1 MPHRTIKNLHLLGFK
16 KRKLLRDIVRK
27 ENIPIKIAFIN
38 EEEKEHFDN
47 LKKQATGFNQRYD
60 VIDKKISFEI
70 GKALSFVKL
79 IQTLSEQVKKSFYT
93 ATLTPNELNALPREL
108 RQFYFNTFNSP
119 ELHAFYITS
128 EMHDYKKD
136 LPPTK
141 INRERFFN
149 GLKEKIRIEREEL
162 AKKNKQLKPLVQ
174 LENTIQSKTTS
185 TAPLN
190 PFDLGGNVVPPEG
203 GLLGKVGSVVVKV
216 GDNKYRQRVS
226 LLDIPPRPK
235 AQLANREPR
244 TGVGLQTYMKK
255 HNLKNPVEFAKAYK
269 KHKDYNVKGFINLR
283 MLCDDMNVT
292 VEEALL
298 YICEGMTRSDE
309 RWTNHRMNKEFHFR
323 DSQSIV
329 NIVKYFKEQV
339 NKTSEDKT
347 KLKYTIK
354 TLWKSE
360 YVTKIFADYGCTT
373 GTYSTFSRWFNK
385 YKKEV
390 EKLKLA

>member
-1 MPHRTIKNLHLLGFK
+1 MTSQTTNLQLLKLK
-16 KRKLLRDIVRK
+16 KRKLLKDIVRK
-27 ENIPIKIAFIN
+27 ENIPVKIAFIN
-38 EEEKEHFDN
+38 EEEKEHFNN
-47 LKKQATGFNQRYD
+47 LKKQALSFNQRYD

-70 GKALSFVKL
+70 GKALVFVKL
-79 IQTLSEQVKKSFYT
+79 IKPFSEQIKNSFYT
-93 ATLTPNELNALPREL
+93 GMLSPNELNSLSREL

-136 LPPTK
+136 LHPTK
-141 INRERFFN
+141 LNLERFFN
-149 GLKEKIRIEREEL
+149 GLKEKIRIEREGL
-162 AKKNKQLKPLVQ
+162 AKKNKQLKPLFK
-174 LENTIQSKTTS
+174 LENTIQFKTTS
-185 TAPLN
+185 TAPRN

-203 GLLGKVGSVVVKV
+203 GLLGKVGSVLVKI
-216 GDNKYRQRVS
+216 GDSKFRQRVS

-235 AQLANREPR
+235 AQLASRQPR
-244 TGVGLQTYMKK
+244 SGVGLQTYMKK

-283 MLCDDMNVT
+283 ELCDDMNVN

-298 YICEGMTRSDE
+298 YICEGMARSDE
-309 RWTNHRMNKEFHFR
+309 RWINHRMNKEFHFR

-339 NKTSEDKT
+339 NKTSQDKT

>member
-1 MPHRTIKNLHLLGFK
+1 MILQSREVQHRTFA
-16 KRKLLRDIVRK
+16 KRKVLRDIK
-27 ENIPIKIAFIN
+27 LKAKIPINIAYID
-38 EEEKEHFDN
+38 EEEKEHFYN
-47 LKKQATGFNQRYD
+47 LRKKTTGVKD
-60 VIDKKISFEI
+60 IIKVIDAKLDYEI
-70 GKALSFVKL
+70 DKAHKFVKL
-79 IQTLSEQVKKSFYT
+79 ISDAPKNVQKSFYEGL
-93 ATLTPNELNALPREL
+93 LTPAELNSIPREL
-108 RQFYFNTFNSP
+108 RQYYFNTFNDP
-119 ELHAFYITS
+119 QLHAFYITS
-128 EMHDYKKD
+128 EMHDYQQHI
-136 LPPTK
+136 PPTK
-141 INRERFFN
+141 LNLERFFN
-149 GLKEKIRIEREEL
+149 GLKEKIRLEREQL
-162 AKKNKQLKPLVQ
+162 AKKNKELKPLVK
-174 LENTIQSKTTS
+174 LENTINSNTLNS
-185 TAPLN
+185 APLN
-190 PFDLGGNVVPPEG
+190 PFNLGGNIVPPEG
-203 GLLGKVGSVVVKV
+203 GLLGKVGSVSVKIV
-216 GDNKYRQRVS
+216 DSKFRQRVS

-235 AQLANREPR
+235 AQLASRQPR

-255 HNLKNPVEFAKAYK
+255 HNLKNPVEFAKVYK

-283 MLCDDMNVT
+283 ELCDDMNVN

-339 NKTSEDKT
+339 NKTSKDKN
-347 KLKYTIK
+347 KFKYTVK
-354 TLWKSE
+354 SLWKSE

>member
-1 MPHRTIKNLHLLGFK
+1 M
-16 KRKLLRDIVRK
+16 
-27 ENIPIKIAFIN
+27 
-38 EEEKEHFDN
+38 
-47 LKKQATGFNQRYD
+47 
-60 VIDKKISFEI
+60 
-70 GKALSFVKL
+70 
-79 IQTLSEQVKKSFYT
+79 
-93 ATLTPNELNALPREL
+93 
-108 RQFYFNTFNSP
+108 
-119 ELHAFYITS
+119 
-128 EMHDYKKD
+128 
-136 LPPTK
+136 
-141 INRERFFN
+141 
-149 GLKEKIRIEREEL
+149 
-162 AKKNKQLKPLVQ
+162 
-174 LENTIQSKTTS
+174 NTIQFKTTS
-185 TAPLN
+185 TAPRN

-203 GLLGKVGSVVVKV
+203 GLLGKVGSVLVKI
-216 GDNKYRQRVS
+216 GDSKFRQRVS

-235 AQLANREPR
+235 AQLASRQPCS
-244 TGVGLQTYMKK
+244 GVGLQTYMKK
-255 HNLKNPVEFAKAYK
+255 HNLKNPVEVAKAYK

-298 YICEGMTRSDE
+298 YICEGMTRSNE

-329 NIVKYFKEQV
+329 NIVQYYKEQV
-339 NKTSEDKT
+339 NKTSQDKI

>member
-1 MPHRTIKNLHLLGFK
+1 MTSQTTNLQLLKLK
-16 KRKLLRDIVRK
+16 KRKLLKDIVRK
-27 ENIPIKIAFIN
+27 ENIPVKIAFIN
-38 EEEKEHFDN
+38 EEEKEHFNN
-47 LKKQATGFNQRYD
+47 LKKQALSFNQRYD

-70 GKALSFVKL
+70 GKALVFVKL
-79 IQTLSEQVKKSFYT
+79 IKPFSEQIKNSFYT
-93 ATLTPNELNALPREL
+93 GMLSPNELNSLSREL

-136 LPPTK
+136 LHPTK
-141 INRERFFN
+141 LNLERFFN
-149 GLKEKIRIEREEL
+149 GLKEKIRIEREGL
-162 AKKNKQLKPLVQ
+162 AKKNKQLKPLFK
-174 LENTIQSKTTS
+174 LENTIQFKTTS
-185 TAPLN
+185 TAPRN

-203 GLLGKVGSVVVKV
+203 GLLGKVGSVSVKIV
-216 GDNKYRQRVS
+216 DTKFRQRVS

-235 AQLANREPR
+235 AQLASRQPCS
-244 TGVGLQTYMKK
+244 GVGLQTYMKK

-298 YICEGMTRSDE
+298 YICEGMTRSNE

-329 NIVKYFKEQV
+329 NIVQYYKEQV
-339 NKTSEDKT
+339 NKTSQDKT

>member
-1 MPHRTIKNLHLLGFK
+1 MTSQTRNLQSLGFK
-16 KRKLLRDIVRK
+16 KRKLLKDIVRK
-27 ENIPIKIAFIN
+27 ENIPVKIAFIN

-47 LKKQATGFNQRYD
+47 LKKQALSLTQRYD
-60 VIDKKISFEI
+60 VLDKKISFEI

-79 IQTLSEQVKKSFYT
+79 IQPLSKQLKHSFYT
-93 ATLTPNELNALPREL
+93 GMLSPNELNSLSREL

-136 LPPTK
+136 LHPTK
-141 INRERFFN
+141 LNLERFFN

-162 AKKNKQLKPLVQ
+162 AKNNKQLKPLVK
-174 LENTIQSKTTS
+174 LENTIQSKTTN

-190 PFDLGGNVVPPEG
+190 PFDLGQT
-203 GLLGKVGSVVVKV
+203 KF
-216 GDNKYRQRVS
+216 RQRVS

-235 AQLANREPR
+235 AELANRQPR
-244 TGVGLQTYMKK
+244 SGVGLQTYMKK

-269 KHKDYNVKGFINLR
+269 KHKDYNIKGFINLR

-329 NIVKYFKEQV
+329 NIVKYFKEEV
-339 NKTSEDKT
+339 NKTSKDKT
-347 KLKYTIK
+347 KLKYSIK
-354 TLWKSE
+354 KLWKSE

-385 YKKEV
+385 YKTEV